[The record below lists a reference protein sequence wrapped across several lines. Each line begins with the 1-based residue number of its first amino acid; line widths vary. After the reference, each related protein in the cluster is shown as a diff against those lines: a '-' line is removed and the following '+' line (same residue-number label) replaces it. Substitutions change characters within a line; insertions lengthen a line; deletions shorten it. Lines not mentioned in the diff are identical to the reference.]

1 MSLSETFGDPILREI
16 VFRALTVGILVSLC
30 AAVLGV
36 SLVLRRY
43 SMIGDGL
50 SHVGFFALSLAAAF
64 GLDASNSLE
73 ISIPIVIVAAILLM
87 KLTER
92 GVMRGDAAT
101 AVVSTGAVAV
111 GVILFSFTRGSMTAD
126 VCNSL
131 FGSSSVITL
140 TDKDLYLS
148 IGISVLVIALYLVFY
163 HLIFAVTFD
172 EAFARA
178 SGARTGFCNLLIA
191 MLTAVVIVVGMK
203 LIGAIMISALV
214 VFPALTAMRL
224 SGSFRRVIAVSALVS
239 CLCFVVGFFAGCLL
253 GLPAGPC
260 VVVANLLAYL
270 LCWLLAPFRKK
281 PEHRSAS

>member
-1 MSLSETFGDPILREI
+1 MTISEIFGDPIIRGI

-50 SHVGFFALSLAAAF
+50 SHVGFFALSIAAAL

-73 ISIPIVIVAAILLM
+73 ISIPIVIAAAFLLM
-87 KLTER
+87 KLTET

-111 GVILFSFTRGSMTAD
+111 GVVIFSFARGSMTAD

-131 FGSSSVITL
+131 FGSASVITL

-148 IGISVLVIALYLVFY
+148 IGISVLVIVLYLVFY

-214 VFPALTAMRL
+214 VFPALTAMRV
-224 SGSFRRVIAVSALVS
+224 SGSFRRVISVAAVVS
-239 CLCFVVGFFAGCLL
+239 CACFVIGFFAGCLL
-253 GLPAGPC
+253 GLPTGPC
-260 VVVANLLAYL
+260 VVIANLLVYL
-270 LCWLLAPFRKK
+270 LCFVVRKAK
-281 PEHRSAS
+281 S